1 MGGTVQVLAGTQR
14 VDRWLRRGLLGILL
28 GASLIAVAPASA
40 ATIAVNTTVDEF
52 AAGPRC
58 SLREAIWASNNDS
71 NAQAPGCTAGA
82 GTDLI
87 RLPAGSFSLNRS
99 GPTPAATAEDADVFG
114 DLDVTAPAS
123 LVHTGFLPAQI
134 RSNVGN
140 ERALHNLAGGSGF
153 QMQGVTIENSGSTIG
168 GGILNQGVLTVT
180 GSTLAFN
187 SAGSGGG
194 LANTAGT
201 ASLVNS
207 TLYGNSAGE
216 DGGGVFVSG
225 GSVNLRSVT
234 LTNNSTSSGDG
245 AGLFVFSSGPPSS
258 VVLRDTLD
266 AGNRDAGTEAHD
278 CAKLGGSISSLGH
291 NLIGNTNGCGYQ
303 AGPGDIRNRSA
314 KVLGLGD
321 FGGPTETVNLNKR
334 SPAINHGTGCPGS
347 DQRGVPRN
355 LGGRCDIGAWELVR
369 CKGVVVN
376 RIGTNG
382 AELLL
387 GTSGPDGIL
396 ALGGADT
403 IRAMGGN
410 DGLCGGGGRD
420 RLEGGGGNDGLD
432 GGPGRD
438 TCLGGGGR
446 NTFTSCE
453 RRR

>member
-1 MGGTVQVLAGTQR
+1 MLFGVA
-14 VDRWLRRGLLGILL
+14 L
-28 GASLIAVAPASA
+28 GAALIGSSQASA
-40 ATIAVNTTVDEF
+40 ATIAVNTTNDEF

-58 SLREAIWASNNDS
+58 ALREAIWASNNDS
-71 NAQAPGCTAGA
+71 NAQAPGCQAGS
-82 GTDLI
+82 GNDLI
-87 RLPAGSFSLNRS
+87 RLPAGNFRLNRFSLGP
-99 GPTPAATAEDADVFG
+99 GPTAENGDVFG

-123 LVHTGFLPAQI
+123 IVHTGFLPAVI
-134 RSNVGN
+134 RSDVGN
-140 ERALHNLAGGSGF
+140 ERALNNLAGASGLTV
-153 QMQGVTIENSGSTIG
+153 QGVTIENSHSNLG
-168 GGILNQGVLTVT
+168 GGILNQGTLTLT
-180 GSTLAFN
+180 GTTIAFN
-187 SAGSGGG
+187 GADSGGG
-194 LANTAGT
+194 LANLGSA
-201 ASLVNS
+201 ALVNS
-207 TLYGNSAGE
+207 TIYGNSAGD
-216 DGGGVFVSG
+216 DGGGIYVGS

-234 LTNNSTSSGDG
+234 ISNNTTSAGDG
-245 AGLFVFSSGPPSS
+245 AGIFVFSSGPSSS

-278 CAKLGGSISSLGH
+278 CAKLGGTISSLGH
-291 NLIGNTNGCGYQ
+291 NMIGNTNGCGYQ
-303 AGPGDIRNRSA
+303 AGPGDIRNQSA

-334 SPAINHGTGCPGS
+334 SPAINHGAGCPGS

-403 IRAMGGN
+403 VRAMAGN
-410 DGLCGGGGRD
+410 DGLCGGGGPD

-453 RRR
+453 ARR